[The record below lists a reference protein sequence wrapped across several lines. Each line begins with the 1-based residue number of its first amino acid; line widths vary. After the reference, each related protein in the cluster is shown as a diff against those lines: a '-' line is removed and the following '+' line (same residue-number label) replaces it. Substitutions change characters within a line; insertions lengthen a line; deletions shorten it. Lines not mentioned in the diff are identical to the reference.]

1 MLRFLANWWA
11 KVRYIWKEEFEAQ
24 VAELNAKAALSQAK
38 DKRDL
43 IAEVTKEADAIE
55 ENIKRVAAEDA
66 AKGLTGKEQYEADQ
80 ELKDAEKILQ
90 SKRDYAEKQL
100 PEEIQKHEA
109 TANHFRRQAAQA
121 REFADRLR
129 RL

>member
-1 MLRFLANWWA
+1 M
-11 KVRYIWKEEFEAQ
+11 
-24 VAELNAKAALSQAK
+24 S
-38 DKRDL
+38 
-43 IAEVTKEADAIE
+43 
-55 ENIKRVAAEDA
+55 
-66 AKGLTGKEQYEADQ
+66 GKEQYESDQ
-80 ELKDAEKILQ
+80 ERKEAEKVLQ

-100 PEEIQKHEA
+100 PEDIQKHEA